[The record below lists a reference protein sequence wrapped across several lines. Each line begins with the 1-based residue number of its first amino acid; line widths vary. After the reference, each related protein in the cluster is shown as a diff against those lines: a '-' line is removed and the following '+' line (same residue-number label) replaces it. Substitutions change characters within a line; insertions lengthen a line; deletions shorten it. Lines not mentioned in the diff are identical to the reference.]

1 MTKIKLS
8 ILLESL
14 LLGHQKG
21 IKITSEKFIHV
32 HVGLVSNGTQQIKSF
47 FPSYLSTGIKKYNCP
62 FIDRKTNMLNFYG

>member
-1 MTKIKLS
+1 MIEIKLS

-32 HVGLVSNGTQQIKSF
+32 HVGLVSNGTEQIKSF
-47 FPSYLSTGIKKYNCP
+47 FSFLSEYRYKIVQ
-62 FIDRKTNMLNFYG
+62 LSLH

>member
-32 HVGLVSNGTQQIKSF
+32 HVGLVSNGTEQIKSF
-47 FPSYLSTGIKKYNCP
+47 FPSYLSTGIK
-62 FIDRKTNMLNFYG
+62 